1 MSDLNVTAPPFAP
14 TSANAS
20 DPTACDGA
28 DASHPAPPEEKTK
41 EEEKEEEGEG
51 EGAVDV
57 ASVDPTLA
65 LTVDAAMRS
74 ARENCALVQALC
86 SLLTSTRGRVAQLEA
101 RLASLELE
109 LEQQTGRRRSGSS
122 ESERSWERAGAD
134 APPTTPASPPEPS
147 PVASGFA
154 WADDGDGDGDS
165 LPPPPP
171 APAPAAPALA
181 APAAARR
188 PPAPPSSSPRTL
200 APHRSHTPSP
210 TPTAEA
216 RASFSSVVEG
226 PRPPTPNDDDAFPKL
241 GGNSRDDD
249 GDDDEDEKSAPG
261 DGDRDVAGD
270 LDERN
275 ADDAGFYDERVRGYE
290 PAHHAY
296 ASEPGYADD
305 GSDSVDP
312 RNPVVNIIRLPDAFV
327 ERYLWDLPRETSHA
341 NGGSDDDDRHD
352 RYDGDEKSAPGDGN
366 EDDRFPN
373 GDRLDADGFRSVAGP
388 HSRHSHHRRDR
399 TRGEVFARA
408 CAALSLLCEAV
419 GLGVPASVKVKIRR
433 PARYQPPQT
442 VAASTN
448 GERRGERMKFHASV
462 RFATWTH
469 EGEFILCFRMG
480 N

>member
-1 MSDLNVTAPPFAP
+1 M
-14 TSANAS
+14 
-20 DPTACDGA
+20 
-28 DASHPAPPEEKTK
+28 
-41 EEEKEEEGEG
+41 
-51 EGAVDV
+51 
-57 ASVDPTLA
+57 
-65 LTVDAAMRS
+65 
-74 ARENCALVQALC
+74 
-86 SLLTSTRGRVAQLEA
+86 
-101 RLASLELE
+101 
-109 LEQQTGRRRSGSS
+109 
-122 ESERSWERAGAD
+122 
-134 APPTTPASPPEPS
+134 
-147 PVASGFA
+147 
-154 WADDGDGDGDS
+154 
-165 LPPPPP
+165 
-171 APAPAAPALA
+171 
-181 APAAARR
+181 
-188 PPAPPSSSPRTL
+188 
-200 APHRSHTPSP
+200 
-210 TPTAEA
+210 
-216 RASFSSVVEG
+216 
-226 PRPPTPNDDDAFPKL
+226 
-241 GGNSRDDD
+241 
-249 GDDDEDEKSAPG
+249 
-261 DGDRDVAGD
+261 
-270 LDERN
+270 
-275 ADDAGFYDERVRGYE
+275 
-290 PAHHAY
+290 
-296 ASEPGYADD
+296 
-305 GSDSVDP
+305 
-312 RNPVVNIIRLPDAFV
+312 VNIIRLPDAFV